1 VNPAAR
7 HLEHNWS
14 KRCFDGEPKPEE
26 LTALALSIDHPNDG
40 REHFAV
46 RLKLEPK
53 AGLNR
58 VPRQGV
64 NRAPYRIGLGPF
76 VLG

>member
-26 LTALALSIDHPNDG
+26 LTALALSIDHRMMD
-40 REHFAV
+40 ASTW
-46 RLKLEPK
+46 
-53 AGLNR
+53 
-58 VPRQGV
+58 
-64 NRAPYRIGLGPF
+64 PF
-76 VLG
+76 G

>member
-26 LTALALSIDHPNDG
+26 LTAPALSIDHPNDG

-46 RLKLEPK
+46 RLNS
-53 AGLNR
+53 NR
-58 VPRQGV
+58 KPVSIAY
-64 NRAPYRIGLGPF
+64 RAVAAATTPGKS
-76 VLG
+76 